1 MLFVTFPSDQWNASN
16 GYFDRSKFE
25 ESSMYFFS
33 IFFFLFFSF
42 FSFLLYE
49 AYDKRKNWKAVTLQ
63 HQDNFSLRWRKKKKK
78 RKTLLTRI
86 FYMSRNIEFNTRI
99 NRKIVLFENEWKLV
113 SRCINVLLKSQ
124 RSLEE
129 SWMSIFESRVQFGQ
143 TWRNEK
149 RKRKIDSLKF

>member
-1 MLFVTFPSDQWNASN
+1 
-16 GYFDRSKFE
+16 
-25 ESSMYFFS
+25 MYFFS

-63 HQDNFSLRWRKKKKK
+63 HQDRVTSLYDGVKKKKK

-99 NRKIVLFENEWKLV
+99 NRKIVLFEN
-113 SRCINVLLKSQ
+113 
-124 RSLEE
+124 
-129 SWMSIFESRVQFGQ
+129 G
-143 TWRNEK
+143 
-149 RKRKIDSLKF
+149 